1 MEAKFDE
8 SFFLTADDDKLF
20 RDNYFK
26 FQQRM
31 ESIGYI
37 RDAFD
42 RYSYNFKALLVARD
56 EVFNAIKNNWKPS
69 FGKLEDFSIECNKS
83 IINIG
88 NFVKKFDAYIDEKLL
103 WFKTIASDFEDKIQ
117 KRHILL
123 AKIKE
128 KKKDIKILRKKASAI
143 LKIEEIEEDIE
154 NLEESLES
162 TEKDLW
168 RYMLSPSAQED
179 FKRFIRD
186 LIKHEKEYHKKDM
199 EVFSSLKKIIEPE
212 KLKMNMKNTFFPL
225 TNTEGKDSPLRKV
238 KSLEDILL
246 ASRKTPE
253 AFYYSDI
260 KAVKQ
265 NLLLDNPLTS
275 SGIRVYHSDDMFS
288 STSFGKLLDD
298 QMSKDINDFDGFFR
312 KAVGEFDPFVT
323 QEDEISPTYSP
334 EESDDDHE
342 SHVYT
347 LQEVEFCS
355 KSSPKETDDYGENE
369 AWGYQRTR
377 FAKHAA
383 VKIKYQYA
391 FIHNS
396 RFRFGE
402 IKIKMPS
409 LSPTMTEGTIVKW
422 LKKEGDTVTPGDVLC
437 EIQTDK
443 AVVGLE
449 TEEEGVLTKIL
460 VPENT
465 QNVQLGKVI
474 ALILGEGEDE
484 IENETVENA
493 IESSTPETPTRVEKK
508 DHHICGPSVK
518 KLLTEYGIKYS
529 DVPSSGPKGNLLKG
543 DVLKFINDKKLK
555 QLPVKVESKTPKL
568 LDVKLTDQLS
578 HIDIPISSSQISI
591 AKQLIYSK
599 TAMPH
604 AYMNVDCKVDKIFGF
619 MKKMK
624 QDGFEVSLNDFLI
637 KSVATALRKVPKI
650 NIMIMNGQIK
660 PLDSINISIN
670 IANNCKYL
678 SATIKNADELTV
690 QCISEQMNSLAAQTN
705 DGKFA
710 KEDVGSSFRISSLEM
725 TGVSGFTS
733 VLNPSEVAVLAV
745 GTVKC
750 VFDEQEPVRKI
761 GATLSFNNELID
773 ENEAGLFL
781 NHLKQYLEN
790 PLSICLT

>member
-1 MEAKFDE
+1 MT
-8 SFFLTADDDKLF
+8 SFSETITL
-20 RDNYFK
+20 
-26 FQQRM
+26 
-31 ESIGYI
+31 
-37 RDAFD
+37 
-42 RYSYNFKALLVARD
+42 NFNNVWTPLNILETLLIV
-56 EVFNAIKNNWKPS
+56 
-69 FGKLEDFSIECNKS
+69 
-83 IINIG
+83 
-88 NFVKKFDAYIDEKLL
+88 
-103 WFKTIASDFEDKIQ
+103 T
-117 KRHILL
+117 HITS
-123 AKIKE
+123 K
-128 KKKDIKILRKKASAI
+128 
-143 LKIEEIEEDIE
+143 IEEDIE
-154 NLEESLES
+154 NLEESLEN
-162 TEKDLW
+162 TEK
-168 RYMLSPSAQED
+168 
-179 FKRFIRD
+179 
-186 LIKHEKEYHKKDM
+186 
-199 EVFSSLKKIIEPE
+199 KICGDIC
-212 KLKMNMKNTFFPL
+212 FPL
-225 TNTEGKDSPLRKV
+225 HTEGKDSPLRKA
-238 KSLEDILL
+238 KSLEDIPL
-246 ASRKTPE
+246 ASRKTSE
-253 AFYYSDI
+253 AFYHTDI

-265 NLLLDNPLTS
+265 NLLLDNNPLTS
-275 SGIRVYHSDDMFS
+275 RGIRVYHSDDMLS
-288 STSFGKLLDD
+288 STSSGKLLND
-298 QMSKDINDFDGFFR
+298 QMSKDIKDFDGFFER
-312 KAVGEFDPFVT
+312 
-323 QEDEISPTYSP
+323 
-334 EESDDDHE
+334 
-342 SHVYT
+342 
-347 LQEVEFCS
+347 LL
-355 KSSPKETDDYGENE
+355 ENL
-369 AWGYQRTR
+369 AHSLRQRTR

-422 LKKEGDTVTPGDVLC
+422 LKEEGDTVAPGDVLC

-474 ALILGEGEDE
+474 ALLLGEGEDE
-484 IENETVENA
+484 IENETVEGA

-578 HIDIPISSSQISI
+578 HVDIPISSSQISI

-624 QDGFEVSLNDFLI
+624 QDGFEVSLIDFLI

-670 IANNCKYL
+670 IANNGKYL

-690 QCISEQMNSLAAQTN
+690 QGISEQMNSLAAETN

-710 KEDVGSSFRISSLEM
+710 EEDVGSSFRISSLEM

-761 GATLSFNNELID
+761 GVTLSFNNELID